1 MCSQPVS
8 CCWSYLPL
16 LAFQSS
22 KKHFQTM
29 QIPYSFFL
37 CLNVGEAE
45 NSYEIVR
52 VQISYEKLY
61 M

>member
-1 MCSQPVS
+1 
-8 CCWSYLPL
+8 
-16 LAFQSS
+16 
-22 KKHFQTM
+22 M

-61 M
+61 MWNILWLFNFVLF